1 MPSRLAA
8 RQLRDDETLERP
20 LPRGAQQ
27 AAEGCSV
34 ERSAVGEDEEG
45 SGLFE
50 PNSDDG
56 ESVADDEEAGS
67 SSDLEAPIS
76 ESDHAQVRLR
86 LRGCDAVGSAAAA
99 SNNAE
104 CAMDDAGHGECAC
117 GAGKMTAEEVDE
129 YMMAVQPDEKGG
141 FEVDEI

>member
-1 MPSRLAA
+1 MQNPPWSKGLGY

-56 ESVADDEEAGS
+56 ESVADDEEPARR
-67 SSDLEAPIS
+67 AIS
-76 ESDHAQVRLR
+76 RLR
-86 LRGCDAVGSAAAA
+86 SRRAIMRRCGCSCAAATRLGRQRRLATTPSVPWTTRATGSAR
-99 SNNAE
+99 
-104 CAMDDAGHGECAC
+104 
-117 GAGKMTAEEVDE
+117 
-129 YMMAVQPDEKGG
+129 AVLAR
-141 FEVDEI
+141 